1 MAWTS
6 RGLAGRVGVRARALH
21 VVWCALTR
29 RLSHVWFSFRNLN
42 RMSIILIGVNHK
54 TAPVEIR
61 ERLAFTDEACAA
73 GLRRLVDG
81 EVVREGLIVS
91 TCNRVEILSA
101 TTAEQTESGAGRLA
115 QFLDTAANLPAGF
128 LTNHLYRHT
137 DEEAVRHLFRVAS
150 SLDSIVVGE
159 PQVLGQVRHAYSV
172 AVEAGT
178 AGRVLNRLVHHT
190 FRVAKR
196 VRNETGIAGNAVS
209 ISYMAVEL
217 GKKIFSSLKGCRVM
231 LIGAGEM
238 AELSARHLVNAGAGR
253 VVIANRTEA
262 TAQQLATEFGATT
275 VSLDYMDKFLVEADV
290 VICSTGAPDYVL
302 TAERTRKAL
311 ERRRNRP
318 TCFID
323 ISVPRNIEPAVSKIP
338 NVFLFD
344 IDDLESVITSNIRER
359 EREAE
364 RAELIV
370 QSEVMQFQQKL
381 RLLDLGPSIGA
392 LRENMQ
398 NIAREEL
405 TRQRKR
411 LGPLTQDQEAAIE
424 LLLMSTVNKISH
436 PILNQMRRFYETSE
450 PEAVE
455 LPKDPFGL
463 EE

>member
-1 MAWTS
+1 
-6 RGLAGRVGVRARALH
+6 
-21 VVWCALTR
+21 
-29 RLSHVWFSFRNLN
+29 
-42 RMSIILIGVNHK
+42 MSIVLLGVNHK

-61 ERLAFTDEACAA
+61 ERLAFNDEACAL
-73 GLRRLVDG
+73 GLRQLVDG
-81 EVVREGLIVS
+81 DIVREGLIVS

-101 TTAEQTESGAGRLA
+101 TASDQLEFGAGRIT
-115 QFLDTAANLPAGF
+115 QFLDTSGHLPPGF
-128 LTNHLYRHT
+128 LEAHLYRHT

-150 SLDSIVVGE
+150 SLDSMVVGE
-159 PQVLGQVRHAYSV
+159 PQILGQVRHAYAV
-172 AVEAGT
+172 GVEAGT
-178 AGRVLNRLVHHT
+178 VGRVLNRLVHHT

-196 VRNETGIAGNAVS
+196 VRNETGIASSAVS

-217 GKKIFSSLKGCRVM
+217 GKKIFSSLKGCTVM

-238 AELSARHLVNAGAGR
+238 AELSARHLVNAGAAR
-253 VVIANRTEA
+253 VIIANRTEA
-262 TAQQLATEFGATT
+262 TARQIAQEFGATT
-275 VSLDYMDKFLVEADV
+275 VALDQMDQHLGQADV
-290 VICSTGAPDYVL
+290 VICSTGAPDYVV

-311 ERRRNRP
+311 ERRRNHP

-381 RLLDLGPSIGA
+381 RLMDFGPSIGA
-392 LRENMQ
+392 MQQNMQ
-398 NIAREEL
+398 DIAREEL
-405 TRQRKR
+405 ARKR
-411 LGPLTQDQEAAIE
+411 KQLGPLTQEQEAAIE
-424 LLLMSTVNKISH
+424 SLLMSTVKKISH
-436 PILNQMRRFYETSE
+436 PILNQMRRFYETSDPE
-450 PEAVE
+450 PME
-455 LPKDPFGL
+455 LPKDL

>member
-1 MAWTS
+1 
-6 RGLAGRVGVRARALH
+6 
-21 VVWCALTR
+21 
-29 RLSHVWFSFRNLN
+29 
-42 RMSIILIGVNHK
+42 MSILLVGVNHK

-61 ERLAFTDEACAA
+61 ERLAFNDEACTD
-73 GLRRLVDG
+73 GLRQLVDG
-81 EVVREGLIVS
+81 DIVREGLIVS

-101 TTAEQTESGAGRLA
+101 TSTDQLEFGAGRIS
-115 QFLDTAANLPAGF
+115 QFLDKSGNLPSGF
-128 LTNHLYRHT
+128 LSAHLYCHT

-150 SLDSIVVGE
+150 SLDSMVVGE
-159 PQVLGQVRHAYSV
+159 PQVLGQVRHAYAV
-172 AVEAGT
+172 GVEAGT
-178 AGRVLNRLVHHT
+178 VGRVLSRLVHHT

-196 VRNETGIAGNAVS
+196 VRNETGIAANAVS

-217 GKKIFSSLKGCRVM
+217 GKKIFDSLKGCAVL

-238 AELSARHLVNAGAGR
+238 AELSARHLVNAGAAR
-253 VVIANRTEA
+253 VIIANRTEESA
-262 TAQQLATEFGATT
+262 RQLAAEFGATT
-275 VSLDYMDKFLVEADV
+275 VPLDQLDQVLHEADV

-302 TAERTRKAL
+302 TEERTYKAL

-323 ISVPRNIEPAVSKIP
+323 ISVPRNIDPAVSNIP

-381 RLLDLGPSIGA
+381 RVMDIGPSIGA
-392 LRENMQ
+392 LRHSFQ
-398 NIAREEL
+398 DVARPEL
-405 TRQRKR
+405 ARQRKR
-411 LGPLTQDQEAAIE
+411 LGPLNKDQEAAIE
-424 LLLMSTVNKISH
+424 SLLLSTVNKIAH
-436 PILNQMRRFYETSE
+436 PLISQMRRFFESSE
-450 PEAVE
+450 PGIPEASQ
-455 LPKDPFGL
+455 DL

>member
-1 MAWTS
+1 
-6 RGLAGRVGVRARALH
+6 
-21 VVWCALTR
+21 
-29 RLSHVWFSFRNLN
+29 
-42 RMSIILIGVNHK
+42 MSILLVGVNHK

-61 ERLAFTDEACAA
+61 ERLAFNDEACSE

-101 TTAEQTESGAGRLA
+101 TSSESIEFSAGQLTNFLDSTGRLPSG
-115 QFLDTAANLPAGF
+115 FLDQ
-128 LTNHLYRHT
+128 HLYRHVN
-137 DEEAVRHLFRVAS
+137 EEAVRHLFRVAS
-150 SLDSIVVGE
+150 SLDSMVVGE
-159 PQVLGQVRHAYSV
+159 PQVLGQVRHAYSL

-196 VRNETGIAGNAVS
+196 VRTETGIAANAVS

-217 GKKIFSSLKGCRVM
+217 GKKIFDSLKGCTVM

-238 AELSARHLVNAGAGR
+238 AELSARHLVNAGASR
-253 VVIANRTEA
+253 VIIANRSEESA
-262 TAQQLATEFGATT
+262 RRVAEQFGASS
-275 VSLDYMDKFLVEADV
+275 VSLDSMDQHLAEADV
-290 VICSTGAPDYVL
+290 VICSTGAPTYVL
-302 TAERTRKAL
+302 TEEGTRKAL

-318 TCFID
+318 TCLID
-323 ISVPRNIEPAVSKIP
+323 ISVPRNIDPAVGNVP

-344 IDDLESVITSNIRER
+344 IDDLESVISSNIRER

-370 QSEVMQFQQKL
+370 QSEVMQFQQTL
-381 RLLDLGPSIGA
+381 RLMDVGPSIGA
-392 LRENMQ
+392 LREKLQ
-398 NIAREEL
+398 DVARAEMAP
-405 TRQRKR
+405 QRKR
-411 LGPLTQDQEAAIE
+411 LGPLTKEQEAAIE
-424 LLLMSTVNKISH
+424 SLLMSTVNKISH

-450 PEAVE
+450 A
-455 LPKDPFGL
+455 DPSQSPQDTFGL

>member
-1 MAWTS
+1 
-6 RGLAGRVGVRARALH
+6 
-21 VVWCALTR
+21 
-29 RLSHVWFSFRNLN
+29 
-42 RMSIILIGVNHK
+42 MSILLVGVNHK

-61 ERLAFTDEACAA
+61 ERLAFNDEACAN
-73 GLRRLVDG
+73 GLRQLVDG
-81 EVVREGLIVS
+81 DVVREGLIVS
-91 TCNRVEILSA
+91 TCNRVEILGA
-101 TTAEQTESGAGRLA
+101 TASDQLDFGFGRIT
-115 QFLDTAANLPAGF
+115 QFLDTSGHLPTGF
-128 LTNHLYRHT
+128 LEAHLYRHT

-150 SLDSIVVGE
+150 SLDSMVVGE
-159 PQVLGQVRHAYSV
+159 PQILGQVRHAYAV
-172 AVEAGT
+172 GVEAGT
-178 AGRVLNRLVHHT
+178 VGRVLNRLVHHT

-196 VRNETGIAGNAVS
+196 VRSETGIAGSAVS

-217 GKKIFSSLKGCRVM
+217 GKKIFDSLKGCTVM

-253 VVIANRTEA
+253 VVIANRTEE
-262 TAQQLATEFGATT
+262 TARQLATELGATT
-275 VSLDYMDKFLVEADV
+275 VSLDQMDKFIAEADV
-290 VICSTGAPDYVL
+290 VICSTGAPNYVL

-323 ISVPRNIEPAVSKIP
+323 ISVPRNIEPTVSKIP

-405 TRQRKR
+405 IRQRKR
-411 LGPLTQDQEAAIE
+411 LGPLTQEQEAAIE
-424 LLLMSTVNKISH
+424 SLLMSTVKKISH
-436 PILNQMRRFYETSE
+436 PILNQMRRFYETGES
-450 PEAVE
+450 
-455 LPKDPFGL
+455 D